1 MIMPIE
7 LKVKVGRVGNSLK
20 ITIPRV
26 ITDKLEI
33 REGNILGVQ
42 LMDGEI
48 LIRKVT
54 EVEKKGGG

>member
-26 ITDKLEI
+26 ITAKLEI
-33 REGNILGVQ
+33 REGDTLGVQ

-54 EVEKKGGG
+54 EEVRKGRG